1 MEIFA
6 KTKEDLGE
14 PQSLISYKWK
24 NDGLSAPCKEDSS
37 YSKCWSRSEHTAFGV
52 VSHATRGI
60 EEYIWQ
66 LGKEL
71 LEEIQTSNGAGGD
84 QIIIKF
90 FSSPR
95 RL

>member
-6 KTKEDLGE
+6 KTKDEVGE

-37 YSKCWSRSEHTAFGV
+37 YSKCWSRSEHTNFGV
-52 VSHATRGI
+52 VFYATRGN

-71 LEEIQTSNGAGGD
+71 LEGIQTSNGGRGRPD
-84 QIIIKF
+84 HH
-90 FSSPR
+90 
-95 RL
+95 